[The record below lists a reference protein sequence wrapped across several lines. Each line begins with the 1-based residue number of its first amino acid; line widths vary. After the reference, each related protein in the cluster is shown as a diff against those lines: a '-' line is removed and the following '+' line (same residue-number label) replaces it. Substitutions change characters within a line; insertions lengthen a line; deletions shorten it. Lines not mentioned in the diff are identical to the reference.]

1 MDPPTDEFR
10 PVRAENL
17 VQGSDQPG
25 CDPGRSAVMI
35 TAHVPA
41 VRVPP
46 DHTGCRVAA
55 AVTARGGVEDRGDPD
70 AAPSARR
77 PAAAVPRPTEAEL
90 GGPGPARRPA
100 RRDTEGTPRR
110 PASGD
115 PGHGAALAPRHR
127 PPPVGRQIHARQDR
141 PASDPAE
148 HPDPDPAAGP
158 REPRVGVPP
167 DPW

>member
-10 PVRAENL
+10 PARAENL

-55 AVTARGGVEDRGDPD
+55 AVTARGGVEDRRNPDP
-70 AAPSARR
+70 APSARR
-77 PAAAVPRPTEAEL
+77 TAAAAAGPGEAQL
-90 GGPGPARRPA
+90 GGSGPAPGPARRDAQSAAA
-100 RRDTEGTPRR
+100 R
-110 PASGD
+110 AAAAGD
-115 PGHGAALAPRHR
+115 PRHD
-127 PPPVGRQIHARQDR
+127 A
-141 PASDPAE
+141 
-148 HPDPDPAAGP
+148 
-158 REPRVGVPP
+158 
-167 DPW
+167 